1 MLKNQVERPGRRSI
15 SSCAARDS
23 TAPPR
28 AHPRSAGP
36 AQSQTLVTVTTW
48 PLVWVNRG
56 SVCVFVQEPRHLQYV
71 ADLDDL
77 NVYTVV
83 NSRKLYGA
91 PTDFTFCIKVSF
103 FTPRQGKR
111 MQGFSTI
118 STTAKTLFSTT
129 WKEALLMLHNKSI
142 PRSVNG
148 SIKLKSDKP
157 DRTAEMVTGC
167 KWPSDHGQPGSVE
180 KPTEWFFCMMIS
192 CLFSHLFHL
201 AFLLPV

>member
-23 TAPPR
+23 TAPAR
-28 AHPRSAGP
+28 ARPRSAGP

-71 ADLDDL
+71 ADLGDL

-103 FTPRQGKR
+103 FLPPRQGKR
-111 MQGFSTI
+111 MQRFSTKQHCKNTVFPLRERKLCWCFTI
-118 STTAKTLFSTT
+118 KAS
-129 WKEALLMLHNKSI
+129 LL
-142 PRSVNG
+142 V
-148 SIKLKSDKP
+148 
-157 DRTAEMVTGC
+157 
-167 KWPSDHGQPGSVE
+167 Q
-180 KPTEWFFCMMIS
+180 
-192 CLFSHLFHL
+192 
-201 AFLLPV
+201 